1 MMLQTSARNRKLM
14 SQTCKSMSK
23 NYKSMTQEPK
33 RTLLSFFISVYQQK
47 SQLYNNKMIHVHHWD
62 LLTIISVSRICS
74 IADPFILLINLQE
87 SRSSYMC
94 GRETSLSFRG
104 RRKQPETRREYRT
117 TSFSTLTQTQGM
129 CSCSNSRY
137 VQVQSTLAQTHGV
150 CSTTNA
156 HLT

>member
-1 MMLQTSARNRKLM
+1 MMLQTSAPNRKLM

-23 NYKSMTQEPK
+23 KLQVNDS
-33 RTLLSFFISVYQQK
+33 RTEENSLSFFISVYQK
-47 SQLYNNKMIHVHHWD
+47 SQLYNNKMIHVLHLD
-62 LLTIISVSRICS
+62 LLTMNLNYFSLKNFSV
-74 IADPFILLINLQE
+74 ADPFILLVNLQE

-129 CSCSNSRY
+129 CRCSN
-137 VQVQSTLAQTHGV
+137 
-150 CSTTNA
+150 
-156 HLT
+156 